1 MKEMSKHGQ
10 IGKAAL
16 RSGMDR
22 KTARKY
28 LAQDSTSPE
37 PQRGRDWRTRPDSF
51 EQDWAMIER
60 MLKEAPTLE
69 AKTIFEFLQSENPG
83 RYQDGQLR
91 TLQRQIKQWRASE
104 GPPKEVYF
112 TQDHRPGEAMQTDY
126 TNANKLRI
134 TIKGERFDHL
144 ICHSVLPFSNW
155 ESATVSHSES
165 LSSLKR
171 GMQSAVFRLG
181 RVPQKHQT
189 DNSTA
194 ATHRES
200 KSKKKRVFN
209 TEYLEACQHLG
220 FQPCTTSVGAKEQ
233 NGDIEVSNR
242 VLKNRL
248 EQHLLVRGHRDFESV
263 ESYES
268 WLWQDCQRANK
279 GRTKRLGEELRVM
292 NSLPSSRLAEYQE
305 IEARVT
311 SASTIRINKNAYSVA
326 SRLIG
331 EKVRVRLFDT
341 RIEVYYG
348 GLFQFETGR
357 LHGRAKHDI
366 NYRHII
372 DSLVR
377 KPGAFARYRYRED
390 LFPSLEFRRAY
401 DSLCQTKNERQAD
414 LNYLRLLKLASDT
427 SEALVEEAII
437 QIIVAQKLPS
447 IEAVERYLETKS
459 NSVPEVE
466 EPIVNLEG
474 YDDLLDSKLGMAS

>member
-1 MKEMSKHGQ
+1 MKEMSTHGQ

-28 LAQDSTSPE
+28 LAQDPTSPE
-37 PQRGRDWRTRPDSF
+37 PKRERDWRTRPDCF
-51 EQDWAMIER
+51 EQDWALIETMI
-60 MLKEAPTLE
+60 KEAPTLE
-69 AKTIFEFLQSENPG
+69 AKTIFGFLQSENPG

-91 TLQRQIKQWRASE
+91 TLQRRIKQWRASE
-104 GPPKEVYF
+104 GPAKEVYF

-126 TNANKLRI
+126 TNADKLRI

-181 RVPQKHQT
+181 RVPHKHQT

-209 TEYLEACQHLG
+209 TEYLEACKHLG
-220 FQPCTTSVGAKEQ
+220 FKPCTTSVGAKEQ

-248 EQHLLVRGHRDFESV
+248 EQQLLVRGSRDFESV

-279 GRTKRLGEELRVM
+279 GRTQRLGEELPVM
-292 NSLPSSRLAEYQE
+292 TSLPSSRLSEYQE

-331 EKVRVRLFDT
+331 EKVRVRIFDT
-341 RIEVYYG
+341 RIEVHYG
-348 GLFQFETGR
+348 GLFQFETDR
-357 LHGRAKHDI
+357 LHGRAKHAI

-401 DSLCQTKNERQAD
+401 DSLCQKKNERQAD

-427 SEALVEEAII
+427 SETLVEEAII
-437 QIIVAQKLPS
+437 QIVGAKELPS
-447 IEAVERYLETKS
+447 IEAVERYMETKS
-459 NSVPEVE
+459 SSVPEVE
-466 EPIVNLEG
+466 EPIVTLEG
-474 YDDLLDSKLGMAS
+474 YDDLLDSQLGMAS